1 MDFDFD
7 KAASP
12 SPWLASA
19 IGYGDQ
25 PRSCP
30 AKAGASE
37 R

>member
-7 KAASP
+7 KAAAN
-12 SPWLASA
+12 PWLVAPSARRSASS
-19 IGYGDQ
+19 
-25 PRSCP
+25 SCP